1 MGAPADEL
9 FEAKIADTTT
19 ASAPDARPRRA
30 ARPLWAAAV
39 MIQPGR
45 FRRRALW
52 ARRSGR

>member
-1 MGAPADEL
+1 MGRPAEGL
-9 FEAKIADTTT
+9 FDGKTADTTT
-19 ASAPDARPRRA
+19 ASAPLARPRRA